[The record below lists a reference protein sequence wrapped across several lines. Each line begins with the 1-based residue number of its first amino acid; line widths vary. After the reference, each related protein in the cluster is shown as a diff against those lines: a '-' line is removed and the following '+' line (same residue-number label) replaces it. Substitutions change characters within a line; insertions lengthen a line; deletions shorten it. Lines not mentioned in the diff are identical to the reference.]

1 MNILCIDTSAD
12 NIALAINLNGKVPQ
26 FFVGSD
32 DKKKHNSVLLG
43 YIDRLLRKNNV
54 DIKDI
59 DVFGVVVG
67 PGSFTGIR
75 VGVATVNA
83 FAMAND
89 KKIVEIT
96 SLEQLSDN
104 NNMVL
109 LDCKHDNYY
118 CGIFNKED
126 TVYLALTKSE
136 IDDYN
141 IEKRLLEGVYPELM
155 LKKCLEKADKG
166 LYVIKAKPFYLKA
179 SSAER
184 ENSDI

>member
-12 NIALAINLNGKVPQ
+12 SIALALLLEGDSPQ
-26 FFVGSD
+26 YFVGAD

-43 YIDRLLRKNNV
+43 YIEEFLAKNNTF
-54 DIKDI
+54 IQQI

-83 FAMAND
+83 LALRG
-89 KKIVEIT
+89 KKIVQIT
-96 SLEQLSDN
+96 SLEQLANDN
-104 NNMVL
+104 LVA

-118 CGIFNKED
+118 AGIFTENQAK
-126 TVYLALTKSE
+126 YLSLTKEELLNYGLE
-136 IDDYN
+136 IAY
-141 IEKRLLEGVYPELM
+141 LSGVYPQKM
-155 LKKCLEKADKG
+155 LEKCLEKVKNNDF
-166 LYVIKAKPFYLKA
+166 VTQAKPFYLKA

-184 ENSDI
+184 EN